1 VICVETRHVRTVL
14 QAQINKTD
22 RNDTRG
28 IALTMQ

>member
-22 RNDTRG
+22 RTDTRG